1 MNLPG
6 ELASLNFV
14 DFARHLWKRRYV
26 LLLIP
31 PVVVILAYLFIRTFG
46 GETFE
51 ANAVLMVRTPPT
63 EILPAQKAL
72 AVETPVYEDILA
84 SDEIIRQVID
94 EAREKYPNDISAT
107 QFERIRR
114 RFKVEVIATVD
125 TTIRTEY
132 SPVISMSVRGST
144 RELAHFLADR
154 WVELAVERFG
164 KLRLHDAQTARD
176 AYQEEY
182 DRLGEKSGGLQA
194 REVNLEGE
202 GRQLANRIDV
212 LTRALTAPPA
222 QGRQTGLLEAMLEAQ
237 LSLERAEILGDEDSE
252 ELTRLELRARQAS
265 AAVERVEG
273 ELKDLREQK
282 ATVDSALENV
292 RKDLVSARERMAE
305 TRVILTRVASDSVA
319 LRDPRFP
326 EMQGDFLVLSRP
338 VMPEFRV
345 APARTVLAIIIGIA
359 SGFLLIFLVLGEW
372 FIKRAILED

>member
-1 MNLPG
+1 MKLPG

-26 LLLIP
+26 LLLVP
-31 PVVVILAYLFIRTFG
+31 PAIVILAYLFIRTFG

-63 EILPAQKAL
+63 EILPTQKAL

-144 RELAHFLADR
+144 RELAYFLADR

-164 KLRLHDAQTARD
+164 KLRLHDAKTARD

-182 DRLGEKSGGLQA
+182 DRLAEISGTLQE

-202 GRQLANRIDV
+202 GRQLSNRIDV
-212 LTRALTAPPA
+212 LTRALTQPPA
-222 QGRQTGLLEAMLEAQ
+222 QGRQTGLLEAMLEAE
-237 LSLERAEILGDEDSE
+237 LALERAEDLGGEDTG
-252 ELTRLELRARQAS
+252 ELEQIARQAS
-265 AAVERVEG
+265 AAVDRVEN
-273 ELKDLREQK
+273 ELKNLREK
-282 ATVDSALENV
+282 KGAVDSALENV

-345 APARTVLAIIIGIA
+345 APARTVLAILIGFA
-359 SGFLLIFLVLGEW
+359 SGFVLLFVILGEW